1 MGVSGG
7 PNVIQEGL
15 VLSLDAS
22 DRNSYVSGSTTWFDL
37 SGNNNNGTFASTGSV
52 FPSYSSLAGGS
63 ITFDQAST
71 FIDCNYSYSSSPL
84 LWSTSVWFN
93 PTNYSNGPFLVGGA
107 SGVGF
112 TETIQITGAGKVV
125 GATKNSGNNSYSVT
139 TSTSAPINSWTNF
152 VVTMDW
158 NGNSIRGYFNG
169 NLESTNNSISGS
181 IMNTTGITRIGRRPD
196 GGNYFGGRIAIVQ
209 TYNRILT
216 PTEIQQNYNAQKS
229 RFGLT

>member
-1 MGVSGG
+1 M
-7 PNVIQEGL
+7 IQDGL

-22 DRNSYVSGSTTWFDL
+22 DLNSYRSGSTTWFDV
-37 SGNNNNGTFASTGSV
+37 SGNGYNGTFASTGSV

-63 ITFDQAST
+63 ITFDQVST
-71 FIDCNYSYSSSPL
+71 FITSNYSYSSSPL

-107 SGVGF
+107 SAVGF

-139 TSTSAPINSWTNF
+139 TATSSPINSWTNF
-152 VVTMDW
+152 VVTVDW
-158 NGNSIRGYFNG
+158 AGNSIKGYFNG
-169 NLESTNNSISGS
+169 NLESTNTSTSGS
-181 IMNTTGITRIGRRPD
+181 IMNSTSTTYIGRRPD

-209 TYNRILT
+209 TYNRVLSA
-216 PTEIQQNYNAQKS
+216 TEVRQNYNATKT
-229 RFGLT
+229 RFGIYT